1 MVESLNSM
9 EKINKRIEN
18 EVDNLLDTG
27 TRILSDA
34 VNSSSGIKGVD
45 LSKVTSWVTRLG
57 QLVRHLYGE
66 YSQHFESYTSAL
78 KTPHF
83 YNLHSSYNSHF
94 SQMLGVVTAIKHD
107 IDNGLLINFK
117 TLIQADIFA
126 DFLEMGEYLLN
137 GGYKDAAAV
146 IIGSV
151 LEDGLRKLAEKNK
164 ISITNDYGKALTI
177 EPLNNELAKK
187 EVYSKLIQKQ
197 ITSWAHIR
205 NKAAHGEFNEYNKEQ
220 VHMMLLFV
228 QSFTSDYLG

>member
-18 EVDNLLDTG
+18 EVNNLLDTG
-27 TRILSDA
+27 TCILNDV

-57 QLVRHLYGE
+57 QLIRHLYGE
-66 YSQHFESYTSAL
+66 NSQHFESYTSAL

-107 IDNGLLINFK
+107 IDNGLLVNFK

-137 GGYKDAAAV
+137 GGYKDASAV

-164 ISITNDYGKALTI
+164 ISITNDQGKALTI

-205 NKAAHGEFNEYNKEQ
+205 NKAAHGEYVEYNKDQ
-220 VHMMLLFV
+220 VQMMLYFV
-228 QSFTSDYLG
+228 QKFTSDYLG